1 MVFSSWP
8 TENSS
13 ILHKKEAALLMG
25 DAEQYANNHVVYE
38 ALPHLTSV
46 FSS

>member
-13 ILHKKEAALLMG
+13 ILHKREAALLMG
-25 DAEQYANNHVVYE
+25 DAEQYANNHLVYE
-38 ALPHLTSV
+38 HFCVKYVVPM
-46 FSS
+46 